1 MKYVKTYESFLIE
14 SISGLAMKK
23 AHSKIDSL
31 PKGTMFDDAKRIE
44 NLFNKSGRSWSE
56 VIETLEKNK
65 SKSRPTAVD
74 IKDISIT
81 QPNIQANKVKKM
93 IDSGN
98 LPLIDVVQFEDGE
111 MAIHDGHHRLTAAW
125 ALGENKIK
133 VNLVKL

>member
-1 MKYVKTYESFLIE
+1 MKYIKTYESFLYE
-14 SISGLAMKK
+14 SISGFALKQ

-44 NLFNKSGRSWSE
+44 TLFNKSRRSWSE

-65 SKSRPTAVD
+65 SKSKPATVD
-74 IKDISIT
+74 IEEINIT
-81 QPNIQANKVKKM
+81 QPNIQANKVKEM
-93 IDSGN
+93 IDTGK

-125 ALGENKIK
+125 ALGKKKIK
-133 VNLVKL
+133 VNLIRL